1 MSKFGGIMPVN
12 NLMPSI
18 NDLESVISKYSIKI
32 DHRINTIEDFLK
44 SDNVELQTVI
54 QTLEKELYEDKIV
67 LAALKHYYYNT
78 V

>member
-1 MSKFGGIMPVN
+1 MPVN

-67 LAALKHYYYNT
+67 LAALKHYYYNLEIWR
-78 V
+78 